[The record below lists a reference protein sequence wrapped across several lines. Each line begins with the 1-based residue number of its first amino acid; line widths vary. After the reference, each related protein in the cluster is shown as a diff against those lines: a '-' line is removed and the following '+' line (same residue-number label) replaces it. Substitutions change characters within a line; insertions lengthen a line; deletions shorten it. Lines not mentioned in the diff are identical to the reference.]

1 LSAVLQVHYCSAPL
15 AAPPLATMRPLPAEV
30 RSLPVAAQLESVVDA
45 LRRAGATVLE
55 APPGAGKSTGV
66 PLALL
71 GAEWLGRERILM
83 LEPRRLAARA
93 IASRMASLLGEPVGR
108 TVGYRTRL
116 DTRVSRETR
125 LEVVT
130 EGVLTS
136 MLQSD
141 PALEGVGVVIFD
153 EFHERSLNADL
164 GLALTLD
171 ARANLR
177 PGLRLLVM
185 SATLEIAPVATLLGD
200 VPVISSSGRA
210 WPVET
215 RYVPPPRGQGMGLE
229 RHVARV
235 VLDALDGD
243 PGDVL
248 AFLPGAPE
256 IRRVQRELERRAL
269 PPGVSVHPL
278 FGDLPVAAQDAAL
291 AAAADGRRKV
301 VLATSIAETSL
312 TIEGVRIVVDS
323 GLSRAARFDPVTGM
337 SALATTRVSRAA
349 ADQRRG
355 RAGRLAPGICYR
367 LWSESSERSM
377 ATSVPAE
384 ILHADLA
391 SLALELAAWGVTDA
405 ASLRFLD
412 FPPAAHLDQARSLLA
427 QLGAIDAAGR
437 ITPHGRR
444 MQGLGAH
451 PRLSHMLLA
460 ADALGLGELACDLA
474 AVLSERDLM
483 RGPEA
488 RRDADIRSRA
498 ELLHRQGTPAQDAAV
513 DASSRA
519 RAVRTAR
526 RWRGE
531 LGLGAA
537 ARVDTSASGLLL
549 AHAYPDRVG
558 MRRPDGRYLLSGG
571 RGAFFA
577 DVQSLSQAPFIV
589 AAELDAGER
598 EARIF
603 LAAPVRREE
612 IEQALGERILEEEIV
627 RWDAAEQAV
636 LARRE
641 RRLGALLL
649 EERRLESPDAG
660 LVHTAVLSGIRQLGL
675 DALPW
680 SRAASSLRERA
691 EFLRRHLHAQDPDW
705 PPCDDATLH
714 STLDQWLGPWL
725 TGVTRRAHLA
735 RLDLHAALAARF
747 DHVQRQEIERLAPTH
762 VVAPS
767 GSRIPVDYS
776 DPEAPVAAVRLQE
789 VFGLTETP
797 RLAGGR
803 VPLTL
808 SLLSPG
814 RRPVQVT
821 RDLASFWSRGY
832 AEVRKELKGRYPKHY
847 WPEDPLTATPTNRV
861 RPR

>member
-1 LSAVLQVHYCSAPL
+1 MTARA
-15 AAPPLATMRPLPAEV
+15 MRPLPAEV
-30 RSLPVAAQLESVVDA
+30 RSLPVAPQLEPLAEA
-45 LRRAGATVLE
+45 LRDVGAAVLE

-71 GAEWLGRERILM
+71 GGDWLGQEKILM

-93 IASRMASLLGEPVGR
+93 IASRMATLLGEPVGR

-130 EGVLTS
+130 EGVLTR

-153 EFHERSLNADL
+153 EFHERSLHADL

-171 ARANLR
+171 VRANLR

-185 SATLEIAPVATLLGD
+185 SATLETARVATLLGD
-200 VPVISSSGRA
+200 APVVSSAGRA

-215 RYVPPPRGQGMGLE
+215 RHVPPPDARAPDVE
-229 RHVARV
+229 RHVVRIVRA
-235 VLDALDGD
+235 ALDRDAGD
-243 PGDVL
+243 LLV
-248 AFLPGAPE
+248 FLPGAPE
-256 IRRVQRELERRAL
+256 IRRVQRELERQAL
-269 PPGVSVHPL
+269 PSGVSVHPL
-278 FGDLPVAAQDAAL
+278 FGDLPAAEQDAAL
-291 AAAADGRRKV
+291 AAASDGRRKV

-312 TIEGVRIVVDS
+312 TIEGVRVVVDA
-323 GLSRAARFDPVTGM
+323 GLSRSARFDPVTGM
-337 SALATTRVSRAA
+337 SALVTTRVSRAA

-355 RAGRLAPGICYR
+355 RAGRLAPGVCYR
-367 LWSESSERSM
+367 LWSEPSERSM
-377 ATSVPAE
+377 ETSTPAE

-391 SLALELAAWGVTDA
+391 PLALDLAAWGVAETT
-405 ASLRFLD
+405 SLAFLD
-412 FPPAAHLDQARSLLA
+412 APPAAHLDQARSLLG

-444 MQGLGAH
+444 MHELGAH
-451 PRLSHMLLA
+451 PRLSHMLIA
-460 ADALGLGELACDLA
+460 ADALGQGALGCDLA
-474 AVLSERDLM
+474 AVLSERDLL

-488 RRDADIRSRA
+488 RRDADIRSRV
-498 ELLHRQGTPAQDAAV
+498 ELLHRQGAPAEGTAV
-513 DASSRA
+513 DPGARA
-519 RAVRTAR
+519 RAMHAAR
-526 RWRGE
+526 QWRRQ
-531 LGLGAA
+531 LGLGAPT
-537 ARVDTSASGLLL
+537 RQVDTSAAGLLL
-549 AHAYPDRVG
+549 AHAYPDRIG
-558 MRRPDGRYLLSGG
+558 QRRPDGRYLLSGG

-589 AAELDAGER
+589 AAELDAGDR

-603 LAAPVRREE
+603 LAAPVQREE
-612 IEQALGERILEEEIV
+612 IEQALGERIRDEEIV
-627 RWDAAEQAV
+627 RWDPAEQAV
-636 LARRE
+636 VARRE

-649 EERRLESPDAG
+649 EERRLESPDTG
-660 LVHTAVLSGIRQLGL
+660 LVHAAMLSGIHHLGL
-675 DALPW
+675 GALPW

-691 EFLRRHLHAQDPDW
+691 EFLRRHLHAQDPGW
-705 PPCDDATLH
+705 PPSDDETLR
-714 STLDQWLGPWL
+714 STLAEWLGPWL
-725 TGVTRRAHLA
+725 AGVTRRAHLD

-747 DHVQRQEIERLAPTH
+747 DHAQRQEIERLAPTH
-762 VVAPS
+762 VVVPS

-789 VFGLTETP
+789 IFGLTDTP

-808 SLLSPG
+808 SLLSPA

-847 WPEDPLTATPTNRV
+847 WPEDPLTATPR
-861 RPR
+861 R